1 MIVVG
6 LFLELPKQWQN
17 NGVNMYIV
25 MIYSDSTDP
34 WAYGS
39 FKDLDS
45 ATEYK
50 KKYQAS
56 WTDRDW
62 DSLEAHIIKVENRR
76 IK

>member
-1 MIVVG
+1 
-6 LFLELPKQWQN
+6 
-17 NGVNMYIV
+17 MYIV

-39 FKDLDS
+39 FKNMTS
-45 ATEYK
+45 AAEYK

-62 DSLEAHIIKVENRR
+62 DSLEAHIIKVE
-76 IK
+76 KS